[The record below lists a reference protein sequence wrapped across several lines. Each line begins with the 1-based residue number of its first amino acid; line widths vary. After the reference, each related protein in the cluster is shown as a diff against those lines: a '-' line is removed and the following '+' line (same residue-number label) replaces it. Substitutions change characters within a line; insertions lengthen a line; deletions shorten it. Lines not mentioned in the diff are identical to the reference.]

1 LTVNVADGLTAH
13 AARTAPKAKS
23 GLAFRPAVSLAAVFL
38 VLVVAW
44 AVAPTL
50 FTSETPFD
58 TDIEAALQAPSLQH
72 WFGTDASGRDIF
84 TRVVFGARSSL
95 LIGAGATALALI
107 AAIVFGFAAGLGG
120 RFTDGAISRFLEVVL
135 ALPGLLL
142 ALLFIAVLGPGV
154 ATEIIAVAIG
164 SAAGYAWMVRG
175 QVIAVKDSGYVSAAV
190 ALEAFLS
197 AANLTLISG
206 QAGILLLASL
216 GATLVI
222 VAGSVDLSVGS
233 IALLTGAVLASLI
246 NAGVGNPILVLLIAI
261 AVGAAIGLLN
271 GVVFAYG
278 RVPSFIAT
286 LGTLSLFAGIG
297 LTILQG
303 STINFT
309 DQGIRNLAI
318 GQLIPNI
325 QNAALI
331 AVVAFLV
338 VWFFARRTRFGLYVY
353 AVGGNERVVELAGVS
368 TRRVKVLIL
377 IVSGITAGLAGLL
390 LTAQLGAAGPTTGS
404 TILLDSVV
412 AIVIGGTALSGG
424 VGGVGRTVLGV
435 LILTV
440 LSNGLNQI
448 GAADY
453 TQTIIKGLVIIVAA
467 VFTMASQRKL
477 IVK

>member
-1 LTVNVADGLTAH
+1 MTTELTPVIPSVDVPPVTGAAPRTKLLDRVNVARDVL
-13 AARTAPKAKS
+13 P
-23 GLAFRPAVSLAAVFL
+23 LAA
-38 VLVVAW
+38 
-44 AVAPTL
+44 
-50 FTSETPFD
+50 
-58 TDIEAALQAPSLQH
+58 
-72 WFGTDASGRDIF
+72 
-84 TRVVFGARSSL
+84 
-95 LIGAGATALALI
+95 
-107 AAIVFGFAAGLGG
+107 
-120 RFTDGAISRFLEVVL
+120 
-135 ALPGLLL
+135 LL
-142 ALLFIAVLGPGV
+142 ALVVYF
-154 ATEIIAVAIG
+154 
-164 SAAGYAWMVRG
+164 SVR
-175 QVIAVKDSGYVSAAV
+175 A
-190 ALEAFLS
+190 EAFLT

-233 IALLTGAVLASLI
+233 IALLTGAVLALLI
-246 NAGVGNPILVLLIAI
+246 NAGIGNPVLVVLIAV

-297 LTILQG
+297 LTVLEG

-309 DQGIRNLAI
+309 NQGIRDLAI

-331 AVVAFLV
+331 ALIALVA

-353 AVGGNERVVELAGVS
+353 AIGGNERVVELAGVR
-368 TRRVKVLIL
+368 TRRVKVLVL

-390 LTAQLGAAGPTTGS
+390 LTAQLGAAGPTLGS
-404 TILLDSVV
+404 TVLLDSVA

-435 LILTV
+435 LILTI

>member
-1 LTVNVADGLTAH
+1 MTIEVTPALTSPAQETAAPEPVAAQAGSPPGLRTRINVVRDVL
-13 AARTAPKAKS
+13 P
-23 GLAFRPAVSLAAVFL
+23 LAA
-38 VLVVAW
+38 
-44 AVAPTL
+44 
-50 FTSETPFD
+50 
-58 TDIEAALQAPSLQH
+58 
-72 WFGTDASGRDIF
+72 
-84 TRVVFGARSSL
+84 
-95 LIGAGATALALI
+95 
-107 AAIVFGFAAGLGG
+107 
-120 RFTDGAISRFLEVVL
+120 
-135 ALPGLLL
+135 LL
-142 ALLFIAVLGPGV
+142 ALVVFF
-154 ATEIIAVAIG
+154 
-164 SAAGYAWMVRG
+164 SVR
-175 QVIAVKDSGYVSAAV
+175 A
-190 ALEAFLS
+190 EAFLT

-233 IALLTGAVLASLI
+233 IALLTGAVVASLI
-246 NAGVGNPILVLLIAI
+246 NDGFGNPFLVLLIAI

-309 DQGIRNLAI
+309 NQGIRDLAI
-318 GQLIPNI
+318 GQFIPNI

-331 AVVAFLV
+331 ALLALAV

-353 AVGGNERVVELAGVS
+353 AVGGNEKVVELAGVK

-377 IVSGITAGLAGLL
+377 VVSGITAGLAGLL
-390 LTAQLGAAGPTTGS
+390 LTAQLGAAGPTLGS
-404 TILLDSVV
+404 QILLDSVA

>member
-1 LTVNVADGLTAH
+1 MPTELSPVLPAVDVPPVTVGTPRTKLLDRVNVVRDVL
-13 AARTAPKAKS
+13 P
-23 GLAFRPAVSLAAVFL
+23 LAA
-38 VLVVAW
+38 
-44 AVAPTL
+44 
-50 FTSETPFD
+50 
-58 TDIEAALQAPSLQH
+58 
-72 WFGTDASGRDIF
+72 
-84 TRVVFGARSSL
+84 
-95 LIGAGATALALI
+95 
-107 AAIVFGFAAGLGG
+107 
-120 RFTDGAISRFLEVVL
+120 
-135 ALPGLLL
+135 LL
-142 ALLFIAVLGPGV
+142 ALVVYF
-154 ATEIIAVAIG
+154 
-164 SAAGYAWMVRG
+164 SVR
-175 QVIAVKDSGYVSAAV
+175 A
-190 ALEAFLS
+190 EAFLT

-246 NAGVGNPILVLLIAI
+246 NAGIGNPVVVLLVAV

-297 LTILQG
+297 LTILEG

-309 DQGIRNLAI
+309 NQGIRDLAI
-318 GQLIPNI
+318 GQFIPNV

-331 AVVAFLV
+331 ALVALGV

-353 AVGGNERVVELAGVS
+353 AIGGNERVVELAGVR

-390 LTAQLGAAGPTTGS
+390 LTAQLGAAGPTLGS
-404 TILLDSVV
+404 TILLDSVA

>member
-1 LTVNVADGLTAH
+1 MTTELTPELTVPTQD
-13 AARTAPKAKS
+13 
-23 GLAFRPAVSLAAVFL
+23 
-38 VLVVAW
+38 
-44 AVAPTL
+44 AVAPT
-50 FTSETPFD
+50 PV
-58 TDIEAALQAPSLQH
+58 AAPNSSPPGAFSRINLV
-72 WFGTDASGRDIF
+72 RD
-84 TRVVFGARSSL
+84 VLPLGA
-95 LIGAGATALALI
+95 
-107 AAIVFGFAAGLGG
+107 
-120 RFTDGAISRFLEVVL
+120 
-135 ALPGLLL
+135 LL
-142 ALLFIAVLGPGV
+142 ALVVFF
-154 ATEIIAVAIG
+154 
-164 SAAGYAWMVRG
+164 SVR
-175 QVIAVKDSGYVSAAV
+175 A
-190 ALEAFLS
+190 EAFLT
-197 AANLTLISG
+197 AANVTLISG

-233 IALLTGAVLASLI
+233 IALLTGAVVASLI
-246 NAGVGNPILVLLIAI
+246 NDGFSNPFLVLLIAI

-297 LTILQG
+297 LTVLQG

-309 DQGIRNLAI
+309 NQSVRDLAI
-318 GQLIPNI
+318 GQFIPNI

-331 AVVAFLV
+331 ALLALAV

-353 AVGGNERVVELAGVS
+353 AIGGNEKVVELAGVK

-377 IVSGITAGLAGLL
+377 VVSGITAGVAGLL
-390 LTAQLGAAGPTTGS
+390 LTAQLGAAGPTLGS
-404 TILLDSVV
+404 QILLDSVA

>member
-1 LTVNVADGLTAH
+1 MTAELTVPARETAAPGSVAAPSASPPGVLARVNVVRDVL
-13 AARTAPKAKS
+13 P
-23 GLAFRPAVSLAAVFL
+23 LAA
-38 VLVVAW
+38 
-44 AVAPTL
+44 
-50 FTSETPFD
+50 
-58 TDIEAALQAPSLQH
+58 
-72 WFGTDASGRDIF
+72 
-84 TRVVFGARSSL
+84 
-95 LIGAGATALALI
+95 
-107 AAIVFGFAAGLGG
+107 
-120 RFTDGAISRFLEVVL
+120 
-135 ALPGLLL
+135 LL
-142 ALLFIAVLGPGV
+142 ALVVFF
-154 ATEIIAVAIG
+154 
-164 SAAGYAWMVRG
+164 SVR
-175 QVIAVKDSGYVSAAV
+175 A
-190 ALEAFLS
+190 EAFLT

-233 IALLTGAVLASLI
+233 IALLTGAVVASLI
-246 NAGVGNPILVLLIAI
+246 SDGFGNPILVLLIAVG
-261 AVGAAIGLLN
+261 VGAAIGLLN
-271 GVVFAYG
+271 GLVFAYG

-309 DQGIRNLAI
+309 NQGIRDLAI
-318 GQLIPNI
+318 GQVIPNI
-325 QNAALI
+325 QNAALL
-331 AVVAFLV
+331 ALLALAV

-353 AVGGNERVVELAGVS
+353 AIGGNEKVVELAGVK
-368 TRRVKVLIL
+368 TRRIKVLIL
-377 IVSGITAGLAGLL
+377 VVSGITAGVAGLL
-390 LTAQLGAAGPTTGS
+390 LTAQLGAAGPTLGS
-404 TILLDSVV
+404 QILLDSVA

-440 LSNGLNQI
+440 LSNGLNQV

>member
-1 LTVNVADGLTAH
+1 MTTELSP
-13 AARTAPKAKS
+13 AAPSVDVPPPPRTA
-23 GLAFRPAVSLAAVFL
+23 G
-38 VLVVAW
+38 
-44 AVAPTL
+44 
-50 FTSETPFD
+50 TPR
-58 TDIEAALQAPSLQH
+58 ESV
-72 WFGTDASGRDIF
+72 F
-84 TRVVFGARSSL
+84 TRVNVVRDIL
-95 LIGAGATALALI
+95 PLA
-107 AAIVFGFAAGLGG
+107 
-120 RFTDGAISRFLEVVL
+120 
-135 ALPGLLL
+135 
-142 ALLFIAVLGPGV
+142 ALLVLTV
-154 ATEIIAVAIG
+154 YF
-164 SAAGYAWMVRG
+164 SVR
-175 QVIAVKDSGYVSAAV
+175 A
-190 ALEAFLS
+190 EAFLS

-222 VAGSVDLSVGS
+222 IAGSVDLSVGS

-246 NAGVGNPILVLLIAI
+246 NAGVGSPVLVLLIAV

-309 DQGIRNLAI
+309 NQGIRDLAI
-318 GQLIPNI
+318 GQFVPNI

-331 AVVAFLV
+331 AVVAFLA
-338 VWFFARRTRFGLYVY
+338 VWFLARRTRFGLYVY

-377 IVSGITAGLAGLL
+377 VASGITAGLAGLL

-404 TILLDSVV
+404 TILLDSVA

-453 TQTIIKGLVIIVAA
+453 TQTIIKGLVIIIAA

>member
-1 LTVNVADGLTAH
+1 MTTELTRPAPTPDTPTE
-13 AARTAPKAKS
+13 RTAPRGS
-23 GLAFRPAVSLAAVFL
+23 LFGRLNVVRGLLPLAA
-38 VLVVAW
+38 
-44 AVAPTL
+44 
-50 FTSETPFD
+50 
-58 TDIEAALQAPSLQH
+58 
-72 WFGTDASGRDIF
+72 
-84 TRVVFGARSSL
+84 
-95 LIGAGATALALI
+95 
-107 AAIVFGFAAGLGG
+107 
-120 RFTDGAISRFLEVVL
+120 
-135 ALPGLLL
+135 LL
-142 ALLFIAVLGPGV
+142 ALFVFF
-154 ATEIIAVAIG
+154 
-164 SAAGYAWMVRG
+164 SVR
-175 QVIAVKDSGYVSAAV
+175 A
-190 ALEAFLS
+190 EAFLS

-222 VAGSVDLSVGS
+222 IAGSVDLSVGS
-233 IALLTGAVLASLI
+233 IALLTGAVVALLI
-246 NAGVGNPILVLLIAI
+246 NRGFGNPIVVLLIAI
-261 AVGAAIGLLN
+261 AVGALIGLVN

-297 LTILQG
+297 LSILQG

-309 DQGIRNLAI
+309 NQAVRDLAI
-318 GQLIPNI
+318 GQFIPNV

-331 AVVAFLV
+331 ALAAFLV
-338 VWFFARRTRFGLYVY
+338 VWFFARRTRLGLYVY
-353 AVGGNERVVELAGVS
+353 AVGGNERVVELAGVR

-377 IVSGITAGLAGLL
+377 ILSGITAGLAGLL
-390 LTAQLGAAGPTTGS
+390 LTAQLGSAGPSLGS
-404 TILLDSVV
+404 TILLDSIA

>member
-1 LTVNVADGLTAH
+1 MTTELSTPAPSTDAPVPDSAGRRVRITKRVNVVRDVL
-13 AARTAPKAKS
+13 P
-23 GLAFRPAVSLAAVFL
+23 LAA
-38 VLVVAW
+38 
-44 AVAPTL
+44 
-50 FTSETPFD
+50 
-58 TDIEAALQAPSLQH
+58 
-72 WFGTDASGRDIF
+72 
-84 TRVVFGARSSL
+84 
-95 LIGAGATALALI
+95 
-107 AAIVFGFAAGLGG
+107 
-120 RFTDGAISRFLEVVL
+120 
-135 ALPGLLL
+135 LL
-142 ALLFIAVLGPGV
+142 ALVVYFSLRA
-154 ATEIIAVAIG
+154 
-164 SAAGYAWMVRG
+164 
-175 QVIAVKDSGYVSAAV
+175 
-190 ALEAFLS
+190 EAFLS

-222 VAGSVDLSVGS
+222 IAGSVDLSVGS

-246 NAGVGNPILVLLIAI
+246 NAGIGNPILVLLVAV

-271 GVVFAYG
+271 GLVFAYG

-309 DQGIRNLAI
+309 NQGIRDLAI
-318 GQLIPNI
+318 GQVIPNI

-331 AVVAFLV
+331 AIVAFLA

-353 AVGGNERVVELAGVS
+353 AVGGNERVVELAGVN

-377 IVSGITAGLAGLL
+377 VVSGITAGLAGLL

-404 TILLDSVV
+404 TILLDSVA

>member
-1 LTVNVADGLTAH
+1 M
-13 AARTAPKAKS
+13 
-23 GLAFRPAVSLAAVFL
+23 
-38 VLVVAW
+38 
-44 AVAPTL
+44 
-50 FTSETPFD
+50 
-58 TDIEAALQAPSLQH
+58 
-72 WFGTDASGRDIF
+72 
-84 TRVVFGARSSL
+84 
-95 LIGAGATALALI
+95 LALF
-107 AAIVFGFAAGLGG
+107 VFF
-120 RFTDGAISRFLEVVL
+120 S
-135 ALPGLLL
+135 
-142 ALLFIAVLGPGV
+142 
-154 ATEIIAVAIG
+154 
-164 SAAGYAWMVRG
+164 VR
-175 QVIAVKDSGYVSAAV
+175 A
-190 ALEAFLS
+190 EAFLS

-222 VAGSVDLSVGS
+222 IAGSVDLSVGS
-233 IALLTGAVLASLI
+233 IALLTGAVVALSI
-246 NAGVGNPILVLLIAI
+246 NNGFGNPIVVLLIAI
-261 AVGAAIGLLN
+261 AVGALIGLVN

-297 LTILQG
+297 LSILQG

-309 DQGIRNLAI
+309 NQAVRDLAI
-318 GQLIPNI
+318 GQFIPNV

-331 AVVAFLV
+331 ALAAFLV
-338 VWFFARRTRFGLYVY
+338 VWFFARRTRLGLYVY
-353 AVGGNERVVELAGVS
+353 AVGGNERVVDLAGVR

-377 IVSGITAGLAGLL
+377 ILSGITAGLAGLL
-390 LTAQLGAAGPTTGS
+390 LTAQLGAAGPSLGS
-404 TILLDSVV
+404 TILLDSIA

>member
-1 LTVNVADGLTAH
+1 MTTELTLPATTPD
-13 AARTAPKAKS
+13 APTE
-23 GLAFRPAVSLAAVFL
+23 RPAPRGSLFGRLNVVRDLLPLAA
-38 VLVVAW
+38 
-44 AVAPTL
+44 
-50 FTSETPFD
+50 
-58 TDIEAALQAPSLQH
+58 
-72 WFGTDASGRDIF
+72 
-84 TRVVFGARSSL
+84 
-95 LIGAGATALALI
+95 
-107 AAIVFGFAAGLGG
+107 
-120 RFTDGAISRFLEVVL
+120 
-135 ALPGLLL
+135 LL
-142 ALLFIAVLGPGV
+142 ALFVFF
-154 ATEIIAVAIG
+154 
-164 SAAGYAWMVRG
+164 SVR
-175 QVIAVKDSGYVSAAV
+175 A
-190 ALEAFLS
+190 EAFLS

-222 VAGSVDLSVGS
+222 IAGSVDLSVGS
-233 IALLTGAVLASLI
+233 IALLTGAVVALLI
-246 NAGVGNPILVLLIAI
+246 NRGFGNPIVVLLIAI
-261 AVGAAIGLLN
+261 AVGALIGLVN

-297 LTILQG
+297 LSILQG

-309 DQGIRNLAI
+309 NQAVRDLAI
-318 GQLIPNI
+318 GQFIPNV

-331 AVVAFLV
+331 ALAAFLV
-338 VWFFARRTRFGLYVY
+338 VWFFARRTRLGLYVY
-353 AVGGNERVVELAGVS
+353 AVGGNERVVELAGVR

-377 IVSGITAGLAGLL
+377 ILSGITAGLAGLL
-390 LTAQLGAAGPTTGS
+390 LTAQLGAAGPSLGS
-404 TILLDSVV
+404 TILLDSIA

>member
-1 LTVNVADGLTAH
+1 MTTDVTPELTTIPASE
-13 AARTAPKAKS
+13 PP
-23 GLAFRPAVSLAAVFL
+23 PAVAQPSKAIAKRLNIVRD
-38 VLVVAW
+38 VL
-44 AVAPTL
+44 P
-50 FTSETPFD
+50 
-58 TDIEAALQAPSLQH
+58 
-72 WFGTDASGRDIF
+72 
-84 TRVVFGARSSL
+84 
-95 LIGAGATALALI
+95 
-107 AAIVFGFAAGLGG
+107 
-120 RFTDGAISRFLEVVL
+120 
-135 ALPGLLL
+135 LL
-142 ALLFIAVLGPGV
+142 ALLALVVFF
-154 ATEIIAVAIG
+154 
-164 SAAGYAWMVRG
+164 SVR
-175 QVIAVKDSGYVSAAV
+175 A
-190 ALEAFLS
+190 EAFLS

-246 NAGVGNPILVLLIAI
+246 NAGIGNPILVVLIAI

-309 DQGIRNLAI
+309 DQGIRDLAI
-318 GQLIPNI
+318 GQLIPNV

-404 TILLDSVV
+404 TILLDSVA

>member
-1 LTVNVADGLTAH
+1 MTTELSPPAPALDAPALPSTISTPRASVLKRVNV
-13 AARTAPKAKS
+13 
-23 GLAFRPAVSLAAVFL
+23 V
-38 VLVVAW
+38 
-44 AVAPTL
+44 
-50 FTSETPFD
+50 
-58 TDIEAALQAPSLQH
+58 
-72 WFGTDASGRDIF
+72 RDILPL
-84 TRVVFGARSSL
+84 V
-95 LIGAGATALALI
+95 ALVALI
-107 AAIVFGFAAGLGG
+107 VYF
-120 RFTDGAISRFLEVVL
+120 S
-135 ALPGLLL
+135 
-142 ALLFIAVLGPGV
+142 
-154 ATEIIAVAIG
+154 
-164 SAAGYAWMVRG
+164 VR
-175 QVIAVKDSGYVSAAV
+175 A
-190 ALEAFLS
+190 EAFLS

-222 VAGSVDLSVGS
+222 IAGSVDLSVGS

-246 NAGVGNPILVLLIAI
+246 NAGIGNPILVLLIAV
-261 AVGAAIGLLN
+261 AVGAAVGLLN
-271 GVVFAYG
+271 GLVFTYG

-303 STINFT
+303 STINFA
-309 DQGIRNLAI
+309 DQGIRDLAI

-377 IVSGITAGLAGLL
+377 VVSGITAGLAGLL

-404 TILLDSVV
+404 TILLDSVA

>member
-1 LTVNVADGLTAH
+1 MTTELSPPPRAVDVPAPASATGAPRAGVLKRVNVVRDIL
-13 AARTAPKAKS
+13 P
-23 GLAFRPAVSLAAVFL
+23 LAAL
-38 VLVVAW
+38 
-44 AVAPTL
+44 
-50 FTSETPFD
+50 
-58 TDIEAALQAPSLQH
+58 
-72 WFGTDASGRDIF
+72 
-84 TRVVFGARSSL
+84 
-95 LIGAGATALALI
+95 LALI
-107 AAIVFGFAAGLGG
+107 VFFA
-120 RFTDGAISRFLEVVL
+120 
-135 ALPGLLL
+135 
-142 ALLFIAVLGPGV
+142 
-154 ATEIIAVAIG
+154 
-164 SAAGYAWMVRG
+164 VR
-175 QVIAVKDSGYVSAAV
+175 A
-190 ALEAFLS
+190 EAFLS

-222 VAGSVDLSVGS
+222 IAGSVDLSVGS

-246 NAGVGNPILVLLIAI
+246 SAGIGSPIVVLLVAVV
-261 AVGAAIGLLN
+261 VGAVIGLLN

-309 DQGIRNLAI
+309 DQGIRDLAI

-368 TRRVKVLIL
+368 TRRVKVLIF

-404 TILLDSVV
+404 TILLDSVA

>member
-1 LTVNVADGLTAH
+1 MTTELTVPVPAAATPEPVA
-13 AARTAPKAKS
+13 APTNS
-23 GLAFRPAVSLAAVFL
+23 PPGVFSRVNLVRDVLPLAA
-38 VLVVAW
+38 
-44 AVAPTL
+44 
-50 FTSETPFD
+50 
-58 TDIEAALQAPSLQH
+58 
-72 WFGTDASGRDIF
+72 
-84 TRVVFGARSSL
+84 
-95 LIGAGATALALI
+95 
-107 AAIVFGFAAGLGG
+107 
-120 RFTDGAISRFLEVVL
+120 
-135 ALPGLLL
+135 LL
-142 ALLFIAVLGPGV
+142 ALVVFF
-154 ATEIIAVAIG
+154 
-164 SAAGYAWMVRG
+164 SVR
-175 QVIAVKDSGYVSAAV
+175 A
-190 ALEAFLS
+190 EAFLT

-233 IALLTGAVLASLI
+233 IALLTGAVVASLI
-246 NAGVGNPILVLLIAI
+246 NDGFGNPFLVLLIAI

-309 DQGIRNLAI
+309 NQGIRDLAI
-318 GQLIPNI
+318 GQFIPNI

-331 AVVAFLV
+331 ALLALAV

-353 AVGGNERVVELAGVS
+353 AVGGNEKVVELAGVK

-377 IVSGITAGLAGLL
+377 VVSGITAGLAGLL
-390 LTAQLGAAGPTTGS
+390 LTAQLGAAGPTLGS
-404 TILLDSVV
+404 QILLDSVA

>member
-1 LTVNVADGLTAH
+1 MDEAMTTELTLPAPTPDAPAERPTPRGSLFGRLNVVRDLL
-13 AARTAPKAKS
+13 P
-23 GLAFRPAVSLAAVFL
+23 LAA
-38 VLVVAW
+38 
-44 AVAPTL
+44 
-50 FTSETPFD
+50 
-58 TDIEAALQAPSLQH
+58 
-72 WFGTDASGRDIF
+72 
-84 TRVVFGARSSL
+84 
-95 LIGAGATALALI
+95 
-107 AAIVFGFAAGLGG
+107 
-120 RFTDGAISRFLEVVL
+120 
-135 ALPGLLL
+135 LL
-142 ALLFIAVLGPGV
+142 ALFVFF
-154 ATEIIAVAIG
+154 
-164 SAAGYAWMVRG
+164 SVR
-175 QVIAVKDSGYVSAAV
+175 A
-190 ALEAFLS
+190 EAFLS

-222 VAGSVDLSVGS
+222 IAGSVDLSVGS
-233 IALLTGAVLASLI
+233 IALLTGAVVALSI
-246 NAGVGNPILVLLIAI
+246 NNGFGNPIVVLLIAI
-261 AVGAAIGLLN
+261 AVGALIGLVN

-297 LTILQG
+297 LSILQG

-309 DQGIRNLAI
+309 NQAVRDLAI
-318 GQLIPNI
+318 GQFIPNV

-331 AVVAFLV
+331 ALAAFLV
-338 VWFFARRTRFGLYVY
+338 VWFFARRTRLGLYVY
-353 AVGGNERVVELAGVS
+353 AVGGNERVVDLAGVR

-377 IVSGITAGLAGLL
+377 ILSGITAGLAGLL
-390 LTAQLGAAGPTTGS
+390 LTAQLGAAGPSLGS
-404 TILLDSVV
+404 TILLDSIA

>member
-1 LTVNVADGLTAH
+1 MTTELTPVLPSVDVPPVTVGTPRTKLLDRVNVVRDVL
-13 AARTAPKAKS
+13 P
-23 GLAFRPAVSLAAVFL
+23 LAA
-38 VLVVAW
+38 
-44 AVAPTL
+44 
-50 FTSETPFD
+50 
-58 TDIEAALQAPSLQH
+58 
-72 WFGTDASGRDIF
+72 
-84 TRVVFGARSSL
+84 
-95 LIGAGATALALI
+95 
-107 AAIVFGFAAGLGG
+107 
-120 RFTDGAISRFLEVVL
+120 
-135 ALPGLLL
+135 LL
-142 ALLFIAVLGPGV
+142 ALVVYF
-154 ATEIIAVAIG
+154 
-164 SAAGYAWMVRG
+164 SVR
-175 QVIAVKDSGYVSAAV
+175 A
-190 ALEAFLS
+190 EAFLT

-246 NAGVGNPILVLLIAI
+246 NAGIGNPVVVLLVAV

-297 LTILQG
+297 LTILEG

-309 DQGIRNLAI
+309 NQGIRDLAI
-318 GQLIPNI
+318 GQFIPNV

-331 AVVAFLV
+331 ALIALGV

-353 AVGGNERVVELAGVS
+353 AIGGNERVVELAGVR

-390 LTAQLGAAGPTTGS
+390 LTAQLGAAGPTLGS
-404 TILLDSVV
+404 TILLDSVA

>member
-1 LTVNVADGLTAH
+1 MTTELTLPAATPDIPSPAD
-13 AARTAPKAKS
+13 KS
-23 GLAFRPAVSLAAVFL
+23 PARPAVPLFGRLNVVRDVLPLAA
-38 VLVVAW
+38 
-44 AVAPTL
+44 
-50 FTSETPFD
+50 
-58 TDIEAALQAPSLQH
+58 
-72 WFGTDASGRDIF
+72 
-84 TRVVFGARSSL
+84 
-95 LIGAGATALALI
+95 
-107 AAIVFGFAAGLGG
+107 
-120 RFTDGAISRFLEVVL
+120 
-135 ALPGLLL
+135 LL
-142 ALLFIAVLGPGV
+142 ALVVFF
-154 ATEIIAVAIG
+154 
-164 SAAGYAWMVRG
+164 SVR
-175 QVIAVKDSGYVSAAV
+175 A
-190 ALEAFLS
+190 EAFWS
-197 AANLTLISG
+197 AANFTLISG

-233 IALLTGAVLASLI
+233 IALLTGAVVASLI
-246 NAGVGNPILVLLIAI
+246 NSGFGSPIVVLLIAI
-261 AVGAAIGLLN
+261 AVGAAIGLIN

-297 LTILQG
+297 LTVLQG

-309 DQGIRNLAI
+309 NQAVRDLAI
-318 GQLIPNI
+318 GQFIPNI

-331 AVVAFLV
+331 ALVALLA
-338 VWFFARRTRFGLYVY
+338 VWFLARRTRFGLYVY
-353 AVGGNERVVELAGVS
+353 AVGGNERVVELAGVR
-368 TRRVKVLIL
+368 TARVKVLIL
-377 IVSGITAGLAGLL
+377 VLSGITAGLAGLL
-390 LTAQLGAAGPTTGS
+390 LTAQLGAAGPTLGS
-404 TILLDSVV
+404 TILLDSIA

>member
-1 LTVNVADGLTAH
+1 MTTELTPVIPSVAEPVTPESVEERRPANLKRVNVVRDVL
-13 AARTAPKAKS
+13 P
-23 GLAFRPAVSLAAVFL
+23 LAA
-38 VLVVAW
+38 
-44 AVAPTL
+44 
-50 FTSETPFD
+50 
-58 TDIEAALQAPSLQH
+58 
-72 WFGTDASGRDIF
+72 
-84 TRVVFGARSSL
+84 
-95 LIGAGATALALI
+95 
-107 AAIVFGFAAGLGG
+107 
-120 RFTDGAISRFLEVVL
+120 
-135 ALPGLLL
+135 LL
-142 ALLFIAVLGPGV
+142 ALVVFF
-154 ATEIIAVAIG
+154 
-164 SAAGYAWMVRG
+164 SVR
-175 QVIAVKDSGYVSAAV
+175 A
-190 ALEAFLS
+190 EAFLS

-233 IALLTGAVLASLI
+233 IALLTGAIVALLI
-246 NAGVGNPILVLLIAI
+246 NAGVANPVLAVLVAV

-309 DQGIRNLAI
+309 DQGIRDLAI
-318 GQLIPNI
+318 GQFIPNI

-404 TILLDSVV
+404 TILLDSVA

-453 TQTIIKGLVIIVAA
+453 TQTVIKGLVIIVAA

>member
-1 LTVNVADGLTAH
+1 MTTELTPVIPAVDAPQVPGETPRAKLLDRVNVARDVL
-13 AARTAPKAKS
+13 P
-23 GLAFRPAVSLAAVFL
+23 LAAL
-38 VLVVAW
+38 
-44 AVAPTL
+44 
-50 FTSETPFD
+50 
-58 TDIEAALQAPSLQH
+58 
-72 WFGTDASGRDIF
+72 
-84 TRVVFGARSSL
+84 
-95 LIGAGATALALI
+95 LALI
-107 AAIVFGFAAGLGG
+107 VYF
-120 RFTDGAISRFLEVVL
+120 S
-135 ALPGLLL
+135 
-142 ALLFIAVLGPGV
+142 
-154 ATEIIAVAIG
+154 
-164 SAAGYAWMVRG
+164 VR
-175 QVIAVKDSGYVSAAV
+175 A
-190 ALEAFLS
+190 EAFLT

-222 VAGSVDLSVGS
+222 IAGSVDLSVGS

-246 NAGVGNPILVLLIAI
+246 NAGIGNPVIVLLIAV

-297 LTILQG
+297 LTVLEG

-309 DQGIRNLAI
+309 NQGIRDLAI
-318 GQLIPNI
+318 GQLIPNV

-331 AVVAFLV
+331 ALIALGVI
-338 VWFFARRTRFGLYVY
+338 WFFARRTRFGLYVY
-353 AVGGNERVVELAGVS
+353 AIGGNERVVELAGVR
-368 TRRVKVLIL
+368 TRRVKVLVL

-390 LTAQLGAAGPTTGS
+390 LTAQLGAAGPTLGS
-404 TILLDSVV
+404 TILLDSVA

-477 IVK
+477 VVK

>member
-1 LTVNVADGLTAH
+1 MTTELTPVIPSVDVPPVTGAAPRTKLLGRVNVARDVL
-13 AARTAPKAKS
+13 P
-23 GLAFRPAVSLAAVFL
+23 LAA
-38 VLVVAW
+38 
-44 AVAPTL
+44 
-50 FTSETPFD
+50 
-58 TDIEAALQAPSLQH
+58 
-72 WFGTDASGRDIF
+72 
-84 TRVVFGARSSL
+84 
-95 LIGAGATALALI
+95 
-107 AAIVFGFAAGLGG
+107 
-120 RFTDGAISRFLEVVL
+120 
-135 ALPGLLL
+135 LL
-142 ALLFIAVLGPGV
+142 ALVVYF
-154 ATEIIAVAIG
+154 
-164 SAAGYAWMVRG
+164 SVR
-175 QVIAVKDSGYVSAAV
+175 A
-190 ALEAFLS
+190 EAFLT

-233 IALLTGAVLASLI
+233 IALLTGAVLALLI
-246 NAGVGNPILVLLIAI
+246 NAGIGNPVLVVLIAV

-297 LTILQG
+297 LTVLEG

-309 DQGIRNLAI
+309 NQGIRDLAI

-331 AVVAFLV
+331 ALIALVA

-353 AVGGNERVVELAGVS
+353 AIGGNERVVELAGVR
-368 TRRVKVLIL
+368 TRRVKVLVL

-390 LTAQLGAAGPTTGS
+390 LTAQLGAAGPTLGS
-404 TILLDSVV
+404 TILLDSVA

>member
-1 LTVNVADGLTAH
+1 MTTELTASPTTVDIPPN
-13 AARTAPKAKS
+13 AGKPLAPIFK
-23 GLAFRPAVSLAAVFL
+23 RVNIV
-38 VLVVAW
+38 
-44 AVAPTL
+44 
-50 FTSETPFD
+50 
-58 TDIEAALQAPSLQH
+58 
-72 WFGTDASGRDIF
+72 RDILPL
-84 TRVVFGARSSL
+84 VAL
-95 LIGAGATALALI
+95 LALI
-107 AAIVFGFAAGLGG
+107 VYF
-120 RFTDGAISRFLEVVL
+120 S
-135 ALPGLLL
+135 
-142 ALLFIAVLGPGV
+142 
-154 ATEIIAVAIG
+154 
-164 SAAGYAWMVRG
+164 VR
-175 QVIAVKDSGYVSAAV
+175 AD
-190 ALEAFLS
+190 AFLS

-222 VAGSVDLSVGS
+222 IAGSVDLSVGS

-246 NAGVGNPILVLLIAI
+246 DAGIGNPILVLLIAI

-309 DQGIRNLAI
+309 DQGIRDLAI

-331 AVVAFLV
+331 AIVAFLV

-404 TILLDSVV
+404 TILLDSVA

>member
-1 LTVNVADGLTAH
+1 MTTEVTPEIATTPTA
-13 AARTAPKAKS
+13 A
-23 GLAFRPAVSLAAVFL
+23 
-38 VLVVAW
+38 
-44 AVAPTL
+44 
-50 FTSETPFD
+50 
-58 TDIEAALQAPSLQH
+58 APSPAAADKP
-72 WFGTDASGRDIF
+72 FASVTKRVNIIRD
-84 TRVVFGARSSL
+84 
-95 LIGAGATALALI
+95 
-107 AAIVFGFAAGLGG
+107 
-120 RFTDGAISRFLEVVL
+120 VL
-135 ALPGLLL
+135 PLL
-142 ALLFIAVLGPGV
+142 ALLALIVFF
-154 ATEIIAVAIG
+154 
-164 SAAGYAWMVRG
+164 SVR
-175 QVIAVKDSGYVSAAV
+175 A
-190 ALEAFLS
+190 EAFLS

-222 VAGSVDLSVGS
+222 IAGSVDLSVGS

-246 NAGVGNPILVLLIAI
+246 NAGIGNPVLIVLIAV

-309 DQGIRNLAI
+309 DQGIRDLAI
-318 GQLIPNI
+318 GQFIPNI

-331 AVVAFLV
+331 AVVAFLI

-353 AVGGNERVVELAGVS
+353 AVGGNERVVELAGVN

-404 TILLDSVV
+404 TILLDSVA

>member
-1 LTVNVADGLTAH
+1 MTTELT
-13 AARTAPKAKS
+13 P
-23 GLAFRPAVSLAAVFL
+23 
-38 VLVVAW
+38 
-44 AVAPTL
+44 AVAPTP
-50 FTSETPFD
+50 TP
-58 TDIEAALQAPSLQH
+58 TAEAPPPDA
-72 WFGTDASGRDIF
+72 ASGKPLATVAKRLNVIRD
-84 TRVVFGARSSL
+84 VLPLVAL
-95 LIGAGATALALI
+95 LALI
-107 AAIVFGFAAGLGG
+107 VFF
-120 RFTDGAISRFLEVVL
+120 S
-135 ALPGLLL
+135 
-142 ALLFIAVLGPGV
+142 
-154 ATEIIAVAIG
+154 
-164 SAAGYAWMVRG
+164 VR
-175 QVIAVKDSGYVSAAV
+175 A
-190 ALEAFLS
+190 EAFLS

-246 NAGVGNPILVLLIAI
+246 NAGIGNPVLVVLIAV

-309 DQGIRNLAI
+309 DQGIRDLAI
-318 GQLIPNI
+318 GQFIPNI

-353 AVGGNERVVELAGVS
+353 AVGGNERVVELAGVN

-377 IVSGITAGLAGLL
+377 VVSGITAGLAGLL

-404 TILLDSVV
+404 TILLDSVA

>member
-1 LTVNVADGLTAH
+1 MTLELTPDTEPDTQPPTATTEPEPARASALLSRTNLVSNVL
-13 AARTAPKAKS
+13 P
-23 GLAFRPAVSLAAVFL
+23 LAAL
-38 VLVVAW
+38 LILVV
-44 AVAPTL
+44 
-50 FTSETPFD
+50 FFS
-58 TDIEAALQAPSLQH
+58 
-72 WFGTDASGRDIF
+72 
-84 TRVVFGARSSL
+84 
-95 LIGAGATALALI
+95 
-107 AAIVFGFAAGLGG
+107 
-120 RFTDGAISRFLEVVL
+120 
-135 ALPGLLL
+135 
-142 ALLFIAVLGPGV
+142 
-154 ATEIIAVAIG
+154 
-164 SAAGYAWMVRG
+164 VR
-175 QVIAVKDSGYVSAAV
+175 A
-190 ALEAFLS
+190 EAFLTP
-197 AANLTLISG
+197 ANLTLITG
-206 QAGILLLASL
+206 QAGILLLAAL

-233 IALLTGAVLASLI
+233 IALLTGAVLALLI
-246 NAGVGNPILVLLIAI
+246 NAGIGNPILVVAISI
-261 AVGAAIGLLN
+261 AVGALIGLIN

-309 DQGIRNLAI
+309 NQTVRDLAI
-318 GQLIPNI
+318 GQVIPNV

-331 AVVAFLV
+331 AGAAFFV
-338 VWFFARRTRFGLYVY
+338 VWFLARRTRFGLYVY
-353 AVGGNERVVELAGVS
+353 AIGGNERVVELAGVR

-377 IVSGITAGLAGLL
+377 VVSGITAGLAGLL
-390 LTAQLGAAGPTTGS
+390 LTAQLGAAGPTLGS
-404 TILLDSVV
+404 TILLDSIA

-448 GAADY
+448 GAQDY

>member
-1 LTVNVADGLTAH
+1 MTTELTPVIPAADLAPAAAEKPRTRLLDRVNVARDVL
-13 AARTAPKAKS
+13 P
-23 GLAFRPAVSLAAVFL
+23 LAA
-38 VLVVAW
+38 
-44 AVAPTL
+44 
-50 FTSETPFD
+50 
-58 TDIEAALQAPSLQH
+58 
-72 WFGTDASGRDIF
+72 
-84 TRVVFGARSSL
+84 
-95 LIGAGATALALI
+95 
-107 AAIVFGFAAGLGG
+107 
-120 RFTDGAISRFLEVVL
+120 
-135 ALPGLLL
+135 LL
-142 ALLFIAVLGPGV
+142 ALVVYF
-154 ATEIIAVAIG
+154 
-164 SAAGYAWMVRG
+164 SVR
-175 QVIAVKDSGYVSAAV
+175 A
-190 ALEAFLS
+190 EAFLT

-233 IALLTGAVLASLI
+233 IALLTGAVVASLI
-246 NAGVGNPILVLLIAI
+246 NDGLGNPIVVLLIAI

-297 LTILQG
+297 LTVLQG
-303 STINFT
+303 STINFSN
-309 DQGIRNLAI
+309 QGIRDLAI
-318 GQLIPNI
+318 GQFIPNI

-331 AVVAFLV
+331 ALLALAVL
-338 VWFFARRTRFGLYVY
+338 WFFARRTRFGLYVY
-353 AVGGNERVVELAGVS
+353 AIGGNEKVVELAGVK

-390 LTAQLGAAGPTTGS
+390 LTAQLGAAGPTLGS
-404 TILLDSVV
+404 QILLDSVA

-477 IVK
+477 VVK

>member
-1 LTVNVADGLTAH
+1 MTTELSNPVTVPESAPVAVGTTPRRL
-13 AARTAPKAKS
+13 
-23 GLAFRPAVSLAAVFL
+23 PAGISLVRDVLPLAA
-38 VLVVAW
+38 
-44 AVAPTL
+44 
-50 FTSETPFD
+50 
-58 TDIEAALQAPSLQH
+58 
-72 WFGTDASGRDIF
+72 
-84 TRVVFGARSSL
+84 
-95 LIGAGATALALI
+95 
-107 AAIVFGFAAGLGG
+107 
-120 RFTDGAISRFLEVVL
+120 
-135 ALPGLLL
+135 LL
-142 ALLFIAVLGPGV
+142 ALVLFF
-154 ATEIIAVAIG
+154 
-164 SAAGYAWMVRG
+164 SVR
-175 QVIAVKDSGYVSAAV
+175 A
-190 ALEAFLS
+190 EAFLT

-233 IALLTGAVLASLI
+233 IALLTGAVVAWLI
-246 NAGVGNPILVLLIAI
+246 NDGIGNPIVVLFIAI
-261 AVGAAIGLLN
+261 AVGAAIGVLN

-309 DQGIRNLAI
+309 DQAIRDLAI

-331 AVVAFLV
+331 ALVALGV
-338 VWFFARRTRFGLYVY
+338 VWFFSHRTRFGLYVY
-353 AVGGNERVVELAGVS
+353 AIGGNERVVELAGVR
-368 TRRVKVLIL
+368 TRRVKVLVLL
-377 IVSGITAGLAGLL
+377 ISGITAGLAGLL
-390 LTAQLGAAGPTTGS
+390 LTAQLGAAGPTLGS
-404 TILLDSVV
+404 TILLDSVA

>member
-1 LTVNVADGLTAH
+1 MSTELTSALAVVDESP
-13 AARTAPKAKS
+13 AR
-23 GLAFRPAVSLAAVFL
+23 GDSLAG
-38 VLVVAW
+38 
-44 AVAPTL
+44 TL
-50 FTSETPFD
+50 TR
-58 TDIEAALQAPSLQH
+58 INLI
-72 WFGTDASGRDIF
+72 RDI
-84 TRVVFGARSSL
+84 L
-95 LIGAGATALALI
+95 PLA
-107 AAIVFGFAAGLGG
+107 A
-120 RFTDGAISRFLEVVL
+120 
-135 ALPGLLL
+135 LL
-142 ALLFIAVLGPGV
+142 ALV
-154 ATEIIAVAIG
+154 AFF
-164 SAAGYAWMVRG
+164 SVR
-175 QVIAVKDSGYVSAAV
+175 A
-190 ALEAFLS
+190 EAFLS

-216 GATLVI
+216 GATLVV

-233 IALLTGAVLASLI
+233 IALLTGAIVALLI
-246 NAGVGNPILVLLIAI
+246 NAGIGNPIVVVLVAI
-261 AVGAAIGLLN
+261 VVGAAIGLLN
-271 GVVFAYG
+271 GAVFAYG

-309 DQGIRNLAI
+309 DQGIRDLAI
-318 GQLIPNI
+318 GQFIPNV
-325 QNAALI
+325 QNAALF
-331 AVVAFLV
+331 AVVAFLI

-368 TRRVKVLIL
+368 TRRVKVLIF

-404 TILLDSVV
+404 TILLDSVA

>member
-1 LTVNVADGLTAH
+1 MTTELTAPAH
-13 AARTAPKAKS
+13 ESVSTEPVATPNSSPPGLFARVNLVRDVLP
-23 GLAFRPAVSLAAVFL
+23 LAA
-38 VLVVAW
+38 
-44 AVAPTL
+44 
-50 FTSETPFD
+50 
-58 TDIEAALQAPSLQH
+58 
-72 WFGTDASGRDIF
+72 
-84 TRVVFGARSSL
+84 
-95 LIGAGATALALI
+95 
-107 AAIVFGFAAGLGG
+107 
-120 RFTDGAISRFLEVVL
+120 
-135 ALPGLLL
+135 LL
-142 ALLFIAVLGPGV
+142 ALVVFF
-154 ATEIIAVAIG
+154 
-164 SAAGYAWMVRG
+164 SVR
-175 QVIAVKDSGYVSAAV
+175 A
-190 ALEAFLS
+190 EAFLT

-233 IALLTGAVLASLI
+233 IALLTGAVVASLI
-246 NAGVGNPILVLLIAI
+246 NDGFGNPFLVLLIAV

-309 DQGIRNLAI
+309 NQGIRDLAI
-318 GQLIPNI
+318 GQFIPNI

-331 AVVAFLV
+331 ALLALAV

-353 AVGGNERVVELAGVS
+353 AIGGNEKVVELAGVK

-377 IVSGITAGLAGLL
+377 VVSGITAGLAGLL
-390 LTAQLGAAGPTTGS
+390 LTAQLGAAGPTLGS
-404 TILLDSVV
+404 QILLDSVA

>member
-1 LTVNVADGLTAH
+1 MTTELTPVLPAVDVPPVTVGTPRTKLLDRVNVVRDVL
-13 AARTAPKAKS
+13 P
-23 GLAFRPAVSLAAVFL
+23 LAA
-38 VLVVAW
+38 
-44 AVAPTL
+44 
-50 FTSETPFD
+50 
-58 TDIEAALQAPSLQH
+58 
-72 WFGTDASGRDIF
+72 
-84 TRVVFGARSSL
+84 
-95 LIGAGATALALI
+95 
-107 AAIVFGFAAGLGG
+107 
-120 RFTDGAISRFLEVVL
+120 
-135 ALPGLLL
+135 LL
-142 ALLFIAVLGPGV
+142 ALVVYF
-154 ATEIIAVAIG
+154 
-164 SAAGYAWMVRG
+164 SVR
-175 QVIAVKDSGYVSAAV
+175 A
-190 ALEAFLS
+190 EAFLT

-246 NAGVGNPILVLLIAI
+246 NAGIGNPVVVLLVAV

-297 LTILQG
+297 LTILEG

-309 DQGIRNLAI
+309 NQGIRDLAI
-318 GQLIPNI
+318 GQFIPNV

-331 AVVAFLV
+331 ALVALGV

-353 AVGGNERVVELAGVS
+353 AIGGNERVVELAGVR

-390 LTAQLGAAGPTTGS
+390 LTAQLGAAGPTLGS
-404 TILLDSVV
+404 TILLDSVA

>member
-1 LTVNVADGLTAH
+1 MTTELSPPPRAVDVPAPASATGAPRAGVLKRVNVVRDIL
-13 AARTAPKAKS
+13 P
-23 GLAFRPAVSLAAVFL
+23 LAAL
-38 VLVVAW
+38 
-44 AVAPTL
+44 
-50 FTSETPFD
+50 
-58 TDIEAALQAPSLQH
+58 
-72 WFGTDASGRDIF
+72 
-84 TRVVFGARSSL
+84 
-95 LIGAGATALALI
+95 LALI
-107 AAIVFGFAAGLGG
+107 VFFA
-120 RFTDGAISRFLEVVL
+120 
-135 ALPGLLL
+135 
-142 ALLFIAVLGPGV
+142 
-154 ATEIIAVAIG
+154 
-164 SAAGYAWMVRG
+164 VR
-175 QVIAVKDSGYVSAAV
+175 A
-190 ALEAFLS
+190 EAFLS

-222 VAGSVDLSVGS
+222 IAGSVDLSVGS

-246 NAGVGNPILVLLIAI
+246 NAGIGSPIVVLLVAVV
-261 AVGAAIGLLN
+261 VGAAIGLLN

-309 DQGIRNLAI
+309 DQGIRDLAI

-338 VWFFARRTRFGLYVY
+338 VWFFARRSRFGLYVY

-368 TRRVKVLIL
+368 TRRVKVLIF

-404 TILLDSVV
+404 TILLDSVA

>member
-1 LTVNVADGLTAH
+1 MTAELTVPAPETIAAEPHVAASASLPGVF
-13 AARTAPKAKS
+13 ARVNLVRDVLP
-23 GLAFRPAVSLAAVFL
+23 LAA
-38 VLVVAW
+38 
-44 AVAPTL
+44 
-50 FTSETPFD
+50 
-58 TDIEAALQAPSLQH
+58 
-72 WFGTDASGRDIF
+72 
-84 TRVVFGARSSL
+84 
-95 LIGAGATALALI
+95 
-107 AAIVFGFAAGLGG
+107 
-120 RFTDGAISRFLEVVL
+120 
-135 ALPGLLL
+135 LL
-142 ALLFIAVLGPGV
+142 ALVVFF
-154 ATEIIAVAIG
+154 
-164 SAAGYAWMVRG
+164 SVR
-175 QVIAVKDSGYVSAAV
+175 A
-190 ALEAFLS
+190 EAFLT

-233 IALLTGAVLASLI
+233 IALLTGAVVASLI
-246 NAGVGNPILVLLIAI
+246 NDGLGNPILVLLIAVV
-261 AVGAAIGLLN
+261 VGAAIGLLN

-303 STINFT
+303 STVNFT
-309 DQGIRNLAI
+309 NQGIRDLAI
-318 GQLIPNI
+318 GQFIPNI
-325 QNAALI
+325 QNAAL
-331 AVVAFLV
+331 VALLALAV

-353 AVGGNERVVELAGVS
+353 AVGGNEKVVELAGVK
-368 TRRVKVLIL
+368 TRRVKVVIL
-377 IVSGITAGLAGLL
+377 VVSGITAGLAGLL
-390 LTAQLGAAGPTTGS
+390 LTAQLGAAGPTLGS
-404 TILLDSVV
+404 QILLDSVA